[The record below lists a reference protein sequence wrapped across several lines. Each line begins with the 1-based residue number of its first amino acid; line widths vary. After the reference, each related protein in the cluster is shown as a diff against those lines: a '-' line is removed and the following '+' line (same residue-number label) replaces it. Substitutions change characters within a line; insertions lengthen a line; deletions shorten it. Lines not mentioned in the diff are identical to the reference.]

1 MQTLATARTQ
11 TSIITRKRMVE
22 VTPNFELA
30 KPRGLCVHTSANF
43 EWDHPRLVVC
53 RTNLKILSWFRNPLE
68 VNFKLRNHGSSTR
81 TLNFKLT

>member
-11 TSIITRKRMVE
+11 TSIITRKRMVIGE

-53 RTNLKILSWFRNPLE
+53 RANLKISSWFRNL
-68 VNFKLRNHGSSTR
+68 
-81 TLNFKLT
+81 KLTSSYETTSRPHAP